1 MYWYTLKLLDRNK
14 IKTLKFFFE
23 NSRNYQQNLK
33 VRNIYLDLKFM
44 TEH

>member
-14 IKTLKFFFE
+14 IKTLKILFE

-33 VRNIYLDLKFM
+33 VRNIYLDLKIM
-44 TEH
+44 TEN